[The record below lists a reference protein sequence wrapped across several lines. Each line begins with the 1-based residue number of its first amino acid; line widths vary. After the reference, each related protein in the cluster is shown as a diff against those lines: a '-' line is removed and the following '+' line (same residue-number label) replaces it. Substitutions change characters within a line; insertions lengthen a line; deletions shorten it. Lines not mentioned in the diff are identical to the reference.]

1 MNEATPP
8 TTTATQATD
17 APAPSAMDRAIEALT
32 TPAAPAP
39 AAPPTPPAPP
49 PPEAP
54 KDAPKPV
61 APPAQAQPDP
71 EAVARLQARAHAD
84 AAAKLERD
92 RAALEER
99 ARAIAAQEKATVEAQ
114 RLRQL
119 AKDDP
124 HAFLRETG
132 RDPVAFAKQL
142 AERDRLSEVAR
153 AELNGTAK
161 EVEALK
167 AQLAE
172 LRTQQERAATEAQKG
187 ARAQSLAELRAIATT
202 KHPAAAHFLAAQPD
216 DPYID
221 TIADEIRDERGF
233 VTLDAVAERLDLRV
247 REQARTILE
256 SEWGRMLAAEVIKPT
271 TTAPQQAPT
280 GQAPRGARAPNT
292 LTRSVADDRIAPPS
306 DTPQSRFDRALEKML
321 GGGR

>member
-1 MNEATPP
+1 VSETTTT
-8 TTTATQATD
+8 TTTATPATD

-39 AAPPTPPAPP
+39 AAPPAPPAQP

-54 KDAPKPV
+54 KEAPKPTT
-61 APPAQAQPDP
+61 PPAQAQPDP
-71 EAVARLQARAHAD
+71 EAIAKLQARAHAD

-99 ARAIAAQEKATVEAQ
+99 ARALAAQEKATVEAQ
-114 RLRQL
+114 RLARL

-132 RDPVAFAKQL
+132 RDPIAFAKQL

-172 LRTQQERAATEAQKG
+172 LRTHQERAATEAQKG
-187 ARAQSLAELRAIATT
+187 ARAQSLAELRAIATS
-202 KHPAAAHFLAAQPD
+202 KHPAAAHFLSAQPD

-221 TIADEIRDERGF
+221 TIADEIRAERGY

-256 SEWGRMLAAEVIKPT
+256 SEWGRMLAAELVKPT
-271 TTAPQQAPT
+271 AATPQQAPT

-292 LTRSVADDRIAPPS
+292 LTRSVADDRVTPPS
-306 DTPQSRFDRALEKML
+306 DSSQSRFERALEKMM